1 MAPESRDEVR
11 QRIDSLYDQAENA
24 TGNYNATRAAGG
36 GSRSRGVPLFKRPRR
51 DDPGLDNIAR
61 EWFEGA
67 RAKLG
72 PSVPA
77 ALPTDRMPERPGP
90 RRPVSAMA
98 ADLLAQLEDSGP
110 ARLELTAGSGQSEVE
125 VVRELPARP
134 KLELT
139 AGSAGAVTAAPSDA
153 SRALPSAA
161 PQRPTPGAFKTRNQ
175 LKLAKAREMLSQR
188 TGPRAVAALEPAQVP
203 AAQPVPQPPSP
214 WPTPERQAPAAPQWQ
229 APAVGIPSQ
238 RTGSDSARTDALA
251 ATRALP
257 AVTETG
263 GIPIVSPS
271 DTGTFRIM
279 TPGGADRAPRRAT
292 PDPSGFR
299 VMTPGNIDA
308 TPAQP
313 TPDTSGF
320 RVMTPGSADT
330 TPNQPGP
337 DTSGFRVMTPGSADT
352 TPNQPGPDTS
362 GFRVMTPGNADAT
375 PNQPTPDLS
384 GFRVM
389 TPGNIDTTPNQPGPD
404 TSGFRVMTP
413 GGSGGGTYQSASSLD
428 AGVSQAPTP
437 GDSGSFRIMT
447 PGATGSFP
455 MPTPADAGAFP
466 NPDAVSTSVLPP
478 VAPTNS
484 GAFPTAA
491 TTDSGAFPTATPA
504 APAPAP
510 GPMDLGGFR
519 VMSPNAPAAYAEV
532 PQAAADTAYATGAY
546 TYPTAAPA
554 APAPMAAMA
563 PMPSAPS
570 FAAAPAAG
578 MTGGYTAGP
587 QPAETGYAYATAAMP
602 TAAPAAA
609 MPAPMPTP
617 MTAPMPAAMTAQP
630 EAMTAAMATA
640 TASAPAP
647 APPMAMPPLP
657 PVVTAPLPTT
667 PLATAPAQVAAPAPA
682 AAMTAP
688 APMAAPVA
696 FAEPGKA
703 MKALAF
709 AREQIGRPCV
719 WGATG
724 PGAYDCSSLTQA
736 AWRAA
741 GVTLPRSAPEQTLAG
756 TPITLA
762 AVEPGDLIFFFDDDS
777 HVGIYAGGGTMVHA
791 PSPGALIREE
801 SIYNAGESAIHR
813 VIRPA

>member
-24 TGNYNATRAAGG
+24 TGNYNATRAASG

-67 RAKLG
+67 RSKLG

-77 ALPTDRMPERPGP
+77 ALPSDRMPERPGP

-110 ARLELTAGSGQSEVE
+110 SRLELTAGPSAQSEIE

-139 AGSAGAVTAAPSDA
+139 AGPAAALPAGPSGAP
-153 SRALPSAA
+153 RALPAA
-161 PQRPTPGAFKTRNQ
+161 TPQRPAPGTFKTRNQ
-175 LKLAKAREMLSQR
+175 LKLAKAREVLSQR
-188 TGPRAVAALEPAQVP
+188 TGQRAVPALEPAP
-203 AAQPVPQPPSP
+203 AAQPAPAP
-214 WPTPERQAPAAPQWQ
+214 WATPEAQVPAQPWQ
-229 APAVGIPSQ
+229 APAVGIPTQ
-238 RTGSDSARTDALA
+238 RTGSGSFRTDALA

-279 TPGGADRAPRRAT
+279 TPGGADSAPRRASA
-292 PDPSGFR
+292 DSG
-299 VMTPGNIDA
+299 
-308 TPAQP
+308 
-313 TPDTSGF
+313 GF
-320 RVMTPGSADT
+320 RVMTPGSTDNTPRQTPAD
-330 TPNQPGP
+330 
-337 DTSGFRVMTPGSADT
+337 SG
-352 TPNQPGPDTS
+352 
-362 GFRVMTPGNADAT
+362 
-375 PNQPTPDLS
+375 
-384 GFRVM
+384 
-389 TPGNIDTTPNQPGPD
+389 
-404 TSGFRVMTP
+404 GFRVMTP
-413 GGSGGGTYQSASSLD
+413 GGSGGGTYQTASPMD
-428 AGVSQAPTP
+428 AGAAQAPVPSP
-437 GDSGSFRIMT
+437 GDTGSFRIMT

-455 MPTPADAGAFP
+455 MPTQADGGAFP
-466 NPDAVSTSVLPP
+466 TADAMSTSVFPTA
-478 VAPTNS
+478 APTNS

-491 TTDSGAFPTATPA
+491 TMNSGAFPTSAPA

-510 GPMDLGGFR
+510 MDAGGFR
-519 VMSPNAPAAYAEV
+519 VMSPNAPAAYTEV
-532 PQAAADTAYATGAY
+532 PQAVADTAYAAGAY
-546 TYPTAAPA
+546 AYTAAAPA
-554 APAPMAAMA
+554 APAPPMAAMPPAA
-563 PMPSAPS
+563 PY
-570 FAAAPAAG
+570 AAAPTADMAGAYAAG
-578 MTGGYTAGP
+578 MQSAD
-587 QPAETGYAYATAAMP
+587 ALYAYATAAMP
-602 TAAPAAA
+602 APMA
-609 MPAPMPTP
+609 PPMPTP
-617 MTAPMPAAMTAQP
+617 MAAPMAAAPAVAMAAAPTAMVAQP
-630 EAMTAAMATA
+630 EAMMA
-640 TASAPAP
+640 APAP
-647 APPMAMPPLP
+647 AMAVPTVA
-657 PVVTAPLPTT
+657 PVVTAPLPVT
-667 PLATAPAQVAAPAPA
+667 PLPTAPPQVTTPAPA
-682 AAMTAP
+682 APLPTP
-688 APMAAPVA
+688 GA

-741 GVTLPRSAPEQTLAG
+741 GVTLPRTAAEQTLAG
-756 TPITLA
+756 TPLTLA

>member
-24 TGNYNATRAAGG
+24 TGNYNATRASSG

-77 ALPTDRMPERPGP
+77 ALPSDRMPERTGP

-110 ARLELTAGSGQSEVE
+110 SRLELTAGPSAQSEIE

-134 KLELT
+134 RPELT
-139 AGSAGAVTAAPSDA
+139 AGPAAALPAGSAGPVGAP
-153 SRALPSAA
+153 RALPAAA
-161 PQRPTPGAFKTRNQ
+161 PQRPTPGASKTKNQ
-175 LKLAKAREMLSQR
+175 LKLAKAREVLSQR
-188 TGPRAVAALEPAQVP
+188 TGQRAIAALEPAQVP
-203 AAQPVPQPPSP
+203 VSQPAPPAPSP
-214 WPTPERQAPAAPQWQ
+214 WPTPEAQVPAGQWQ

-238 RTGSDSARTDALA
+238 RTGSDSFRTDALA

-271 DTGTFRIM
+271 DTGTFRIV
-279 TPGGADRAPRRAT
+279 TPGGADNSRSRASA
-292 PDPSGFR
+292 DSSGFR
-299 VMTPGNIDA
+299 IMTPGNAD
-308 TPAQP
+308 TTRNRPPA
-313 TPDTSGF
+313 DSNGF
-320 RVMTPGSADT
+320 RIMTPGNADT
-330 TPNQPGP
+330 TRNQPP
-337 DTSGFRVMTPGSADT
+337 ADS
-352 TPNQPGPDTS
+352 N
-362 GFRVMTPGNADAT
+362 GFRVMTPGNADTT
-375 PNQPTPDLS
+375 PNQPPADSS

-389 TPGNIDTTPNQPGPD
+389 TPGHTDTTPNQPPAD
-404 TSGFRVMTP
+404 SSGFRVMTP
-413 GGSGGGTYQSASSLD
+413 GGSGGGTYQSASPMD
-428 AGVSQAPTP
+428 AGGAQALAPTL
-437 GDSGSFRIMT
+437 GDTGSFRIMT

-455 MPTPADAGAFP
+455 MPTPADSGPFP
-466 NPDAVSTSVLPP
+466 AADAMSTSVFPAAAP
-478 VAPTNS
+478 ANPDVFPTAAPTNS

-491 TTDSGAFPTATPA
+491 PAA
-504 APAPAP
+504 APAP
-510 GPMDLGGFR
+510 MDAGGFR
-519 VMSPNAPAAYAEV
+519 VMSPNAPVAYAEV
-532 PQAAADTAYATGAY
+532 LQTAADTAYATGAY
-546 TYPTAAPA
+546 PYATAAPA
-554 APAPMAAMA
+554 APAPMAPTPPAA
-563 PMPSAPS
+563 SY
-570 FAAAPAAG
+570 AAAPAAD
-578 MTGGYTAGP
+578 TAGAYAAGM
-587 QPAETGYAYATAAMP
+587 QPANALYAYAYAGAATP
-602 TAAPAAA
+602 TEMTPPAAA
-609 MPAPMPTP
+609 MPAPAP
-617 MTAPMPAAMTAQP
+617 MAAPMPAAMPAQP
-630 EAMTAAMATA
+630 EATMA
-640 TASAPAP
+640 APAP
-647 APPMAMPPLP
+647 AMAMPTVA

-667 PLATAPAQVAAPAPA
+667 PLPTAPAQFAAPTPSAPAPA
-682 AAMTAP
+682 PTP
-688 APMAAPVA
+688 GT

-719 WGATG
+719 WGAAG

-741 GVTLPRSAPEQTLAG
+741 GVTLPRTAQEQSMAG
-756 TPITLA
+756 TPMPLA

>member
-24 TGNYNATRAAGG
+24 TGNYNATRAMSG

-67 RAKLG
+67 RSKLG

-77 ALPTDRMPERPGP
+77 ALPSDRQPARPGP

-98 ADLLAQLEDSGP
+98 ADLLGQLEDSGP
-110 ARLELTAGSGQSEVE
+110 ARLELTAGPSAQSEIE

-139 AGSAGAVTAAPSDA
+139 AGSAAALPVGTPGAP
-153 SRALPSAA
+153 RALPAA
-161 PQRPTPGAFKTRNQ
+161 GPQRPTPGASKTRNQ
-175 LKLAKAREMLSQR
+175 LKLAKAREVLSQR
-188 TGPRAVAALEPAQVP
+188 TGQRAIAALDAAPAPVTP
-203 AAQPVPQPPSP
+203 GVPQSPSP
-214 WPTPERQAPAAPQWQ
+214 WPAPEAQSPAQQWQ
-229 APAVGIPSQ
+229 APAAGIPNQ
-238 RTGSDSARTDALA
+238 RLGSGSARSDSPA

-279 TPGGADRAPRRAT
+279 TPGGADRAPTRAAADT
-292 PDPSGFR
+292 GGFR
-299 VMTPGNIDA
+299 
-308 TPAQP
+308 
-313 TPDTSGF
+313 
-320 RVMTPGSADT
+320 
-330 TPNQPGP
+330 
-337 DTSGFRVMTPGSADT
+337 
-352 TPNQPGPDTS
+352 
-362 GFRVMTPGNADAT
+362 
-375 PNQPTPDLS
+375 L
-384 GFRVM
+384 
-389 TPGNIDTTPNQPGPD
+389 
-404 TSGFRVMTP
+404 MTP
-413 GGSGGGTYQSASSLD
+413 GGSGGGTYQSAPAMD
-428 AGVSQAPTP
+428 TGAAQAPAP
-437 GDSGSFRIMT
+437 GDTGSFRIMA

-455 MPTPADAGAFP
+455 MPTPADAGGFP
-466 NPDAVSTSVLPP
+466 TADPMASTSVFPTADP
-478 VAPTNS
+478 MTGAGGFPTADPMTGAGGFPTADPMTGPSVFPTADPMTGTSAFPTAAPTNS

-491 TTDSGAFPTATPA
+491 PA

-510 GPMDLGGFR
+510 SPMDVGGFR
-519 VMSPNAPAAYAEV
+519 IMSPNAAASYTDV
-532 PQAAADTAYATGAY
+532 PPVAADTVYGTGG
-546 TYPTAAPA
+546 YPMAAPA
-554 APAPMAAMA
+554 APAPPTAAMPMAA
-563 PMPSAPS
+563 P
-570 FAAAPAAG
+570 FAAAPAADMAGAYWAG
-578 MTGGYTAGP
+578 MQAGAYP
-587 QPAETGYAYATAAMP
+587 EGMQSADGAYAYAASMAMP
-602 TAAPAAA
+602 TAMAAPTAA
-609 MPAPMPTP
+609 MPAPMPMPMAAPVAAP
-617 MTAPMPAAMTAQP
+617 MTAPMAAPMAAPPAPPTAAMPTATTAPP
-630 EAMTAAMATA
+630 EAMTAA
-640 TASAPAP
+640 APA
-647 APPMAMPPLP
+647 MAMPMAAPA

-667 PLATAPAQVAAPAPA
+667 PLPTTPLPTAPPQVPAQVPTAAAPAPGGYA
-682 AAMTAP
+682 DAGAFLLP
-688 APMAAPVA
+688 GVA
-696 FAEPGKA
+696 AEPGKA

-724 PGAYDCSSLTQA
+724 PGAYDASSLTQA

-741 GVTLPRSAPEQTLAG
+741 GVTLPRTAAEQTLAG

-762 AVEPGDLIFFFDDDS
+762 AVEPGDLVFFFDDDS

>member
-24 TGNYNATRAAGG
+24 TGNYNATRAMSG

-67 RAKLG
+67 RSKLG

-77 ALPTDRMPERPGP
+77 ALPSDRQPARSGP

-98 ADLLAQLEDSGP
+98 ADLLGQLEDSGP
-110 ARLELTAGSGQSEVE
+110 ARLELTAGPSAQSEIE

-139 AGSAGAVTAAPSDA
+139 AGSAAALPAGTPGAP
-153 SRALPSAA
+153 RALPAA
-161 PQRPTPGAFKTRNQ
+161 GQQRPTPGASKTRNQ
-175 LKLAKAREMLSQR
+175 LKLAKAREVLSQR
-188 TGPRAVAALEPAQVP
+188 TGQRAIAALDAAPAPVTQG
-203 AAQPVPQPPSP
+203 VPQSPSP
-214 WPTPERQAPAAPQWQ
+214 WPAPEAQAPPQQWQ
-229 APAVGIPSQ
+229 APAAGIPNQ
-238 RTGSDSARTDALA
+238 RTGSGSARSDSPA

-279 TPGGADRAPRRAT
+279 TPGGADRAPTRAAA
-292 PDPSGFR
+292 DMGGFR
-299 VMTPGNIDA
+299 
-308 TPAQP
+308 
-313 TPDTSGF
+313 
-320 RVMTPGSADT
+320 
-330 TPNQPGP
+330 
-337 DTSGFRVMTPGSADT
+337 
-352 TPNQPGPDTS
+352 
-362 GFRVMTPGNADAT
+362 
-375 PNQPTPDLS
+375 L
-384 GFRVM
+384 
-389 TPGNIDTTPNQPGPD
+389 
-404 TSGFRVMTP
+404 MTP
-413 GGSGGGTYQSASSLD
+413 GGSGGGTYQSAPAMD
-428 AGVSQAPTP
+428 TGAAQAPAPVDT
-437 GDSGSFRIMT
+437 GSFRIMT

-455 MPTPADAGAFP
+455 MPTPADAGGFP
-466 NPDAVSTSVLPP
+466 TADPMASTSVFPTADP
-478 VAPTNS
+478 VTGTSVFPTADPMTGSSVFPTADPMTGSSVFPTAAPTNS

-491 TTDSGAFPTATPA
+491 PA

-510 GPMDLGGFR
+510 SPMDAGGFR
-519 VMSPNAPAAYAEV
+519 IMSPNAAASYTDV
-532 PQAAADTAYATGAY
+532 PPLAADTAYGTGGYPVAAPSAPAP
-546 TYPTAAPA
+546 PTAAM
-554 APAPMAAMA
+554 PMAA
-563 PMPSAPS
+563 P
-570 FAAAPAAG
+570 FAAAPAADMAGAYPAG
-578 MTGGYTAGP
+578 MQAGAYP
-587 QPAETGYAYATAAMP
+587 EGMQSADGAYAYAAGMAMP
-602 TAAPAAA
+602 TAMPAPMAMPMAAPAAA
-609 MPAPMPTP
+609 P
-617 MTAPMPAAMTAQP
+617 MTAPMAAPMAAPPAPPTAAMPPAMTAPP
-630 EAMTAAMATA
+630 EAMTAA
-640 TASAPAP
+640 APA
-647 APPMAMPPLP
+647 MAMPMAAPA

-667 PLATAPAQVAAPAPA
+667 PLPTAPPQVPAPVPA
-682 AAMTAP
+682 AA
-688 APMAAPVA
+688 APVPGGYAEAGA
-696 FAEPGKA
+696 FLQPGVAAEPGKA

-724 PGAYDCSSLTQA
+724 PGAYDASSLTQA

-741 GVTLPRSAPEQTLAG
+741 GVTLPRTAAEQTLAG

-762 AVEPGDLIFFFDDDS
+762 AVEPGDLVFFFDDDS